1 MAKKVF
7 SDPVLRFFI
16 IIIGIVVIG
25 FTLKELSH
33 IFLPFIIAYFLFFTF
48 SPLNDFLTGKKIPL
62 FIVIILDLSVIILLA
77 WGVFSFLI
85 DSFMQFG
92 EELPEYYTR
101 LNGIVRDAAKTL
113 GIRDSYFQYFN
124 IRRILSQI
132 DYKLLA
138 GGIFSTT
145 FPFIGSILF
154 VLFFFIFIVTG
165 HTGIYASIKRR
176 YVIKKVQPEI
186 KAILKKADEDK
197 EHVDPHEILE
207 EEIHDKETILNNTF
221 KAITE
226 QIQKYIIAK
235 IFINLAA
242 GLAVTGLLYLLDVD
256 FPVIWGLFVFLFNFI
271 PTIGSAIALI
281 LPMLMALIQYESI
294 GFAFITAGLVA
305 GLQTIFFNLLEPMII
320 GKRLNLNPL
329 LILFSV
335 LIWGYI
341 WGIVG
346 MLLSVPLTAV
356 IKIMMANSKSAN
368 LRFIN
373 DLMSKEPEEGEFIPL
388 QD

>member
-48 SPLNDFLTGKKIPL
+48 SPLNDFLARIKIPL
-62 FIVIILDLSVIILLA
+62 FIVIILDLSLIILLT

-85 DSFMQFG
+85 DSFIQFG

-101 LNGIVRDAAKTL
+101 LNRIVRDAAKTL

-124 IRRILSQI
+124 IRRIISQI

-145 FPFIGSILF
+145 FPVIGSILF

-186 KAILKKADEDK
+186 KAILKKADSDK
-197 EHVDPHEILE
+197 EHHDPHEILE
-207 EEIHDKETILNNTF
+207 EEIHDKEIVLNNTF

-235 IFINLAA
+235 ILINLAA
-242 GLAVTGLLYLLDVD
+242 GFAATGLLYLLDID

-294 GFAFITAGLVA
+294 GFAFIVAGLVA
-305 GLQTIFFNLLEPMII
+305 GLQTIFFNILEPLII